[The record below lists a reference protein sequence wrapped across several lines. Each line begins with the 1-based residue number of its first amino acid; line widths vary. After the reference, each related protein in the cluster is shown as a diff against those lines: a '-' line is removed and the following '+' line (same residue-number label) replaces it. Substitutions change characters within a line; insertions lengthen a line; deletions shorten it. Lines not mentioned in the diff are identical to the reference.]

1 MGGIALI
8 ADVKLEGS
16 ACACVC
22 GGVVVIGCVR
32 KGVCAWDSPDC
43 CRNVCVCVKG
53 RESRES
59 VCVDVCVGVC
69 VGGCRCDCVHVCVYV
84 GVGVIAF
91 MGRAGGNLDG

>member
-1 MGGIALI
+1 M
-8 ADVKLEGS
+8 
-16 ACACVC
+16 
-22 GGVVVIGCVR
+22 
-32 KGVCAWDSPDC
+32 
-43 CRNVCVCVKG
+43 KG

-91 MGRAGGNLDG
+91 MGRAGGSLDG